1 MKNYTRTLNFQEYSK
16 LKNIIRPLSEMIM
29 DWRNASS
36 MLEVRTNAI
45 MKAAAEKLVLRIAYP
60 INPNSNAK
68 PTSQID
74 ALDE

>member
-1 MKNYTRTLNFQEYSK
+1 
-16 LKNIIRPLSEMIM
+16 
-29 DWRNASS
+29 
-36 MLEVRTNAI
+36 

-74 ALDE
+74 ALDEQLAANAIMKMNG

>member
-1 MKNYTRTLNFQEYSK
+1 
-16 LKNIIRPLSEMIM
+16 MIM

>member
-1 MKNYTRTLNFQEYSK
+1 
-16 LKNIIRPLSEMIM
+16 
-29 DWRNASS
+29 
-36 MLEVRTNAI
+36 MLEVSTNAI

-60 INPNSNAK
+60 MRPKSKAK

>member
-1 MKNYTRTLNFQEYSK
+1 
-16 LKNIIRPLSEMIM
+16 MIM

-45 MKAAAEKLVLRIAYP
+45 MKAAEKLVLRIAYP